1 MFCEKCGEQNPDDA
15 NFCKGCGRK
24 LKPRVAKQEK
34 SMILALILSFILTGI
49 GVAYAGNV
57 KKGIL
62 LFAVSLIFNVLGFGF
77 SFFRIIA
84 IFIWVFAMY
93 VTYIEVENANGHDNP
108 NILEDFKSWTTN
120 RKIVSLIVIAVILL
134 IAMGGV
140 IGALAPQHN
149 SSDYIDDHS
158 SYSSSKSSSGSSY
171 SSSGS
176 GSGSS
181 YHSSSGSSGSY
192 SSSSNGRDVES
203 HYDGEYGSADT
214 HGTVYDD
221 GSVESHQTGHT
232 AYGDYQIDSYMD
244 SNGNIHGT
252 VDAGGRTYYV
262 NN

>member
-15 NFCKGCGRK
+15 HFCRGCGRE
-24 LKPRVAKQEK
+24 LKPVAVKQEK
-34 SMILALILSFILTGI
+34 SMILAMILSFILAGI

-62 LFAVSLIFNVLGFGF
+62 LFAVCLICNVLGFGL
-77 SFFRIIA
+77 SYLRIIA

-93 VTYIEVENANGHDNP
+93 VTYIEVEKANGHENP
-108 NILEDFKSWTTN
+108 NISEDFRSWTTN
-120 RKIVSLIVIAVILL
+120 RKIVSLIAVVVILL

-140 IGALAPQHN
+140 IGALAPHN
-149 SSDYIDDHS
+149 SSDYIGDHS
-158 SYSSSKSSSGSSY
+158 SH

-181 YHSSSGSSGSY
+181 HHSSDSY
-192 SSSSNGRDVES
+192 SSSSNGHDVES
-203 HYDGEYGSADT
+203 HYEGDYGSSDT

-252 VDAGGRTYYV
+252 VDAGGHTYHV

>member
-15 NFCKGCGRK
+15 HFCRGCGRE
-24 LKPRVAKQEK
+24 LKPVAVKQEK
-34 SMILALILSFILTGI
+34 SMILAMILSFILAGI

-62 LFAVSLIFNVLGFGF
+62 LFAVCLICNVLGFGL
-77 SFFRIIA
+77 SYLRIIA

-93 VTYIEVENANGHDNP
+93 VTYIEVEKANGHENP
-108 NILEDFKSWTTN
+108 NISEDFRSWTTN
-120 RKIVSLIVIAVILL
+120 RKIVSLIAVVVILL

-140 IGALAPQHN
+140 IGALAPHN
-149 SSDYIDDHS
+149 SSDYIGDHS
-158 SYSSSKSSSGSSY
+158 SHSSSGSSSGSSY
-171 SSSGS
+171 PSSGS

-181 YHSSSGSSGSY
+181 HHSSDRY
-192 SSSSNGRDVES
+192 SSSSNGHDVES
-203 HYDGEYGSADT
+203 HYEGDYGSSDT

-252 VDAGGRTYYV
+252 VDAGGHTYHV

>member
-1 MFCEKCGEQNPDDA
+1 MVCSNI
-15 NFCKGCGRK
+15 
-24 LKPRVAKQEK
+24 
-34 SMILALILSFILTGI
+34 S
-49 GVAYAGNV
+49 AYAGNV

-62 LFAVSLIFNVLGFGF
+62 LFAVCLICNVLGFGL
-77 SFFRIIA
+77 SYLRIIA

-93 VTYIEVENANGHDNP
+93 VTYIEVEKANGHENP
-108 NILEDFKSWTTN
+108 NISEDFRSWTTN
-120 RKIVSLIVIAVILL
+120 RKIVSLIAVVVILL

-140 IGALAPQHN
+140 IGALAPHN
-149 SSDYIDDHS
+149 SSDYIGDHS
-158 SYSSSKSSSGSSY
+158 SH

-181 YHSSSGSSGSY
+181 HHSSDSY
-192 SSSSNGRDVES
+192 SSSSNGHDVES
-203 HYDGEYGSADT
+203 HYEGDYGSSDT

-252 VDAGGRTYYV
+252 VDAGGHTYHL

>member
-15 NFCKGCGRK
+15 HFCRGCGRE
-24 LKPRVAKQEK
+24 LKPVAVKQEK
-34 SMILALILSFILTGI
+34 SMILAMILSFILAGI
-49 GVAYAGNV
+49 RVAYAGNV

-62 LFAVSLIFNVLGFGF
+62 LFAVCLICNVLGFGL
-77 SFFRIIA
+77 SYLRIIA

-93 VTYIEVENANGHDNP
+93 VTYIEVEKANGHENP
-108 NILEDFKSWTTN
+108 NISEDFRSWTTN
-120 RKIVSLIVIAVILL
+120 RKIVSLIAVVVILL

-140 IGALAPQHN
+140 IGALAPHN
-149 SSDYIDDHS
+149 SSDYIGDHS
-158 SYSSSKSSSGSSY
+158 SH

-181 YHSSSGSSGSY
+181 HHSSDRY
-192 SSSSNGRDVES
+192 SSSSNGHDVES
-203 HYDGEYGSADT
+203 HYEGDYGSSDT

-252 VDAGGRTYYV
+252 VDAGGHTYHV

>member
-15 NFCKGCGRK
+15 HFCRGCGRE
-24 LKPRVAKQEK
+24 LKPVAVKQEK
-34 SMILALILSFILTGI
+34 SMILAMILSFILAGI

-62 LFAVSLIFNVLGFGF
+62 LFAVCLICNVLGFGL
-77 SFFRIIA
+77 SYLRIIA

-93 VTYIEVENANGHDNP
+93 VTYIEVEKANGHENP
-108 NILEDFKSWTTN
+108 NISEDFRSWTTN
-120 RKIVSLIVIAVILL
+120 RKIVSLIAVVVILL

-140 IGALAPQHN
+140 IGALAPHN
-149 SSDYIDDHS
+149 SSDYIGDHS
-158 SYSSSKSSSGSSY
+158 SHSSSR
-171 SSSGS
+171 S

-181 YHSSSGSSGSY
+181 HHSSDSY
-192 SSSSNGRDVES
+192 SSSSNGHDVES
-203 HYDGEYGSADT
+203 HYEGDYGSSDT

-252 VDAGGRTYYV
+252 VDAGGHTYHV

>member
-15 NFCKGCGRK
+15 HFCRGCGRE
-24 LKPRVAKQEK
+24 LKPVAVKQEK
-34 SMILALILSFILTGI
+34 SMILAMILSFILAGI

-62 LFAVSLIFNVLGFGF
+62 LFAVCLICNVLGFGL
-77 SFFRIIA
+77 SYLRIIA

-93 VTYIEVENANGHDNP
+93 VTYIEVEKANGHENP
-108 NILEDFKSWTTN
+108 NISEDFRSWTTN
-120 RKIVSLIVIAVILL
+120 RKIVSLIAVVVILL

-140 IGALAPQHN
+140 IGALAPHN
-149 SSDYIDDHS
+149 SSDYIGDHS
-158 SYSSSKSSSGSSY
+158 SR

-181 YHSSSGSSGSY
+181 HHSSDSY
-192 SSSSNGRDVES
+192 SSSSNGHDVES
-203 HYDGEYGSADT
+203 HYEGDYGSSDT

-252 VDAGGRTYYV
+252 VDAGGHTYHV

>member
-1 MFCEKCGEQNPDDA
+1 MFREKCGEQNPDDA
-15 NFCKGCGRK
+15 HFCRGCGRE
-24 LKPRVAKQEK
+24 LKPVAVKQEK
-34 SMILALILSFILTGI
+34 SMILAMILSFILAGI

-62 LFAVSLIFNVLGFGF
+62 LFAVCLICNVLGFGL
-77 SFFRIIA
+77 SYLRIIA

-93 VTYIEVENANGHDNP
+93 VTYIEVEKANGHENP
-108 NILEDFKSWTTN
+108 NISEDFRSWTTN
-120 RKIVSLIVIAVILL
+120 RKIVSLIAVVVILL

-140 IGALAPQHN
+140 IGALAPHN
-149 SSDYIDDHS
+149 SSDYIGDHS
-158 SYSSSKSSSGSSY
+158 SHSSSR
-171 SSSGS
+171 S

-181 YHSSSGSSGSY
+181 HHSSDRY
-192 SSSSNGRDVES
+192 SSSSNGHDVES
-203 HYDGEYGSADT
+203 HYEGDYGSSDT

-252 VDAGGRTYYV
+252 VDAGGHTYHV